1 MFNIGGG
8 EMVMLAILALLVFG
22 PEGLPEIM
30 KTVART
36 VKAFRQAANDF
47 QSEVNT
53 ALTLENQKQEVQQR
67 RRKRAAPMEQKLLS
81 QADGVQA
88 TPGEKSEQ
96 NDTETSKPDLT
107 EAVPGSDNDAMPIP
121 LAATSVNSGTAKPLA
136 APEEDDDGPGRPM
149 AKATR
154 SGAELREAA
163 TDPETVP

>member
-8 EMVMLAILALLVFG
+8 EMVLLAILALLVFG

-36 VKAFRQAANDF
+36 VKAFRQAATDF

-53 ALTLENQKQEVQQR
+53 ALTLENQKLEVQQR
-67 RRKRAAPMEQKLLS
+67 RRKRVVPMEQQLPS
-81 QADGVQA
+81 QADAQIA
-88 TPGEKSEQ
+88 EDKPEL
-96 NDTETSKPDLT
+96 NDTETTGPDFADALPSSST
-107 EAVPGSDNDAMPIP
+107 DDAMPLVP
-121 LAATSVNSGTAKPLA
+121 TMTSVNGAAKPATL
-136 APEEDDDGPGRPM
+136 EEDDDDGPGRPM

-163 TDPETVP
+163 ADPETVL